1 MEDQVSSAAPTA
13 TPPLSRLRCLGLGL
27 LILVALATLALS
39 LEVAVAVSS
48 FRSGN
53 TYAFNGL
60 FVRSWG
66 EPLARRE
73 LRSGS
78 TPTIRARAAEAL
90 DTLQVTN
97 LDGSM
102 DPIHEATFTALL
114 EAARSDES
122 PLVRA
127 AAFAKVFRWGKGR
140 RSKAELRALAE
151 RFLADQE
158 PIPYG
163 GQEHTLGWAEE
174 AWRKAGRPEEDF
186 TPAVLTHFLVRV
198 VLARSSP
205 REAKWPPADMSAAI
219 EALRAELAAQR

>member
-1 MEDQVSSAAPTA
+1 MAFLKCKPE
-13 TPPLSRLRCLGLGL
+13 
-27 LILVALATLALS
+27 TLARLCAES
-39 LEVAVAVSS
+39 PRL
-48 FRSGN
+48 
-53 TYAFNGL
+53 
-60 FVRSWG
+60 
-66 EPLARRE
+66 P
-73 LRSGS
+73 GS
-78 TPTIRARAAEAL
+78 AI
-90 DTLQVTN
+90 VT
-97 LDGSM
+97 
-102 DPIHEATFTALL
+102 L

-198 VLARSSP
+198 VLAPLP
-205 REAKWPPADMSAAI
+205 RRRT
-219 EALRAELAAQR
+219 RAVGP